1 LENLRKTSK
10 STVRMML
17 QTTPKIDIYYL
28 YAISIK
34 VSYPGGPIAKPLTRI
49 AKWKKRSSSLTSMW
63 TFASD
68 SESHEI
74 SNKEY
79 PDTELSGPSAGRQ
92 IWYHKDGSQVTPSFS
107 ADTNPNSSDI
117 LLRAQMIAKWN
128 GKIPD
133 EKVSTSSAREASIK
147 ALSFYQMLQCDDGH
161 WAGDYGGPM
170 FLMPGLITALY
181 ITKAPFSAGKKSA
194 MIAYLKN
201 HQQDDGGWGTHIEC
215 ASTMFGSVL
224 SYVSLRLLGEK
235 PDLPYMLEAR
245 QFISSHGGA
254 LYSPSWCKVSGNRTL
269 RML

>member
-1 LENLRKTSK
+1 MT
-10 STVRMML
+10 
-17 QTTPKIDIYYL
+17 
-28 YAISIK
+28 
-34 VSYPGGPIAKPLTRI
+34 
-49 AKWKKRSSSLTSMW
+49 
-63 TFASD
+63 
-68 SESHEI
+68 
-74 SNKEY
+74 
-79 PDTELSGPSAGRQ
+79 
-92 IWYHKDGSQVTPSFS
+92 
-107 ADTNPNSSDI
+107 
-117 LLRAQMIAKWN
+117 AKWN

-133 EKVSTSSAREASIK
+133 EKVSTSSAREASVK

-254 LYSPSWCKVSGNRTL
+254 LYSPSWCKVSWNRSL
-269 RML
+269 HML